1 MNTIFSRSIFFR
13 FFLIIGTLL
22 IISFVSFSAVQ
33 LSLANSY
40 VVEDKQKLLAE
51 NADDLA
57 AHIRKNGLRTVVDGD
72 GSTRY
77 MLKGDT
83 ILPALNLIGRAVDST
98 VFVVD
103 GNGKVVLCSDSVTV
117 EGPDGHIKTSCKHL
131 DRTVKADLRG
141 EPFTVRSD
149 LGVFEEQ
156 HFVVGEPIIGENRQ
170 VVCYVTLSASDVDMR
185 TYIASHIRAFLFAA
199 GGVLLIACIVLLGMT
214 HHMVRP
220 LREMAEAT
228 RRFAQGDFSP
238 KIRVRGHDEV
248 AELAMALN
256 AMAES
261 LAESEQVSR
270 SFIANVSH
278 DLRTPM
284 TTIAGFID
292 GMLDG
297 TIPRDRQGHYLRVVS
312 DEVKRLSRLVATM
325 LNLSR
330 IDSGEL
336 RLNIAEFD
344 LRDTVC
350 STLLTFEDRIE
361 AKHLQIEGLAFDGCV
376 TVKGDRD
383 LLGQVVY
390 NLVDNAVKFCNE
402 GGTILLETGV
412 DGDRAWCAIRNTGE
426 GIAPEELPHVF
437 ERFYKSDKSRALD
450 RTGVGLGL
458 FIVRSVIQQHGG
470 DITLVSH
477 PNEYTEFR
485 FWLPVSR

>member
-1 MNTIFSRSIFFR
+1 MKRSIFFR
-13 FFLIIGTLL
+13 FFIIIAVLMAV
-22 IISFVSFSAVQ
+22 SFVSFGAVQ

-40 VVEDKQKLLAE
+40 VVEEKQQLLAE
-51 NADDLA
+51 NAIDLA
-57 AHIRKNGLRTVVDGD
+57 AHIRQNGIRTFPDADGNV
-72 GSTRY
+72 GY
-77 MLKGDT
+77 MIKGDVIT
-83 ILPALNLIGRAVDST
+83 PALALIGRAVDAT
-98 VFVVD
+98 VFVID
-103 GNGKVVLCSDSVTV
+103 GNGKIVLCSDSIMVKS
-117 EGPDGHIKTSCKHL
+117 PDGQMRPSCKHI
-131 DRTVKADLRG
+131 DRGVKADLHD
-141 EPFTVRSD
+141 EAFTVRSD

-156 HFVVGEPIIGENRQ
+156 HFAVGEPVTDENDRII
-170 VVCYVTLSASDVDMR
+170 CYVILSASDVDMR

-199 GGVLLIACIVLLGMT
+199 GGVLLVAFIVLLVMT

-228 RRFAQGDFSP
+228 RCFAQGDFSP
-238 KIRVRGHDEV
+238 KIPVRGQDEV

-292 GMLDG
+292 GILDG
-297 TIPRDRQGHYLRVVS
+297 TVPRDRQAHYLYVVS
-312 DEVKRLSRLVATM
+312 EEVKRLSRLVGTM

-336 RLNIAEFD
+336 RLNVEDFD
-344 LRDTVC
+344 LRDIVC
-350 STLLTFEDRIE
+350 NTLLTFEDRIE
-361 AKHLQIEGLAFDGCV
+361 KKGLHIEGLAFEGRV
-376 TVKGDRD
+376 PVRGDRD

-402 GGTILLETGV
+402 GGTLLLETGV

-426 GIAPEELPHVF
+426 GIPPEEQPHVF

-458 FIVRSVIQQHGG
+458 FIVRSVVLQHGG

-477 PNEYTEFR
+477 PGEYTEFR
-485 FWLPVSR
+485 FWLPLAP

>member
-1 MNTIFSRSIFFR
+1 MKNVLTRSIFFR
-13 FFLIIGTLL
+13 FFIIIGLL
-22 IISFVSFSAVQ
+22 FTVSFVSFSAVQ

-57 AHIRKNGLRTVVDGD
+57 AHIRQSGLRQVTDND
-72 GSTRY
+72 GSVRY
-77 MLKGDT
+77 LLKGDA
-83 ILPALNLIGRAVDST
+83 IQPSLLLIGRAVDST
-98 VFVVD
+98 VFVTD
-103 GNGKVVLCSDSVTV
+103 GNGKVLLCSDNTV
-117 EGPDGHIKTSCKHL
+117 YAEKSDGTPHECDHIG
-131 DRTVKADLRG
+131 RTIKADLRG
-141 EPFTVRSD
+141 RAFTERSK
-149 LGVFEEQ
+149 LGVFEER
-156 HFVVGEPIIGENRQ
+156 HFTVGEPILNENGQ

-185 TYIASHIRAFLFAA
+185 SYVAQHFRAFLIAA
-199 GGVLLIACIVLLGMT
+199 GSVLLLTCAILLVMT

-220 LREMAEAT
+220 LREMAAAT
-228 RRFAQGDFSP
+228 RCFAQGDFSP

-270 SFIANVSH
+270 GFIANVSH

-292 GMLDG
+292 GILDG
-297 TIPRDRQGHYLRVVS
+297 TIPRERQSHYLHVVS
-312 DEVKRLSRLVATM
+312 DEVKRLSRLVGTM

-336 RLNIAEFD
+336 RLNTVEFD
-344 LRDTVC
+344 LRDTVL
-350 STLLTFEDRIE
+350 STLLTFENRIDE
-361 AKHLQIEGLAFDGCV
+361 KHLQIEGLAFDGRV
-376 TVKGDRD
+376 SVKGDRD

-390 NLVDNAVKFCNE
+390 NLIDNAVKFADE
-402 GGTILLETGV
+402 GGTILLETGI
-412 DGDRAWCAIRNTGE
+412 DGDRAWCAIRNTGP
-426 GIAPEELPHVF
+426 GIAPEEVPHVF

-458 FIVRSVIQQHGG
+458 YIVRSVIRQHGG

-477 PNEYTEFR
+477 PGEYTEFR
-485 FWLPVSR
+485 FWLPALL